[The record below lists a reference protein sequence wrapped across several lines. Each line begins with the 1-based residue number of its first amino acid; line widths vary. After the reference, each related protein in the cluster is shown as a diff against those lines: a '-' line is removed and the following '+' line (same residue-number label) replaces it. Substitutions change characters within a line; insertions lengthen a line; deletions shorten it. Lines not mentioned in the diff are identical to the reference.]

1 MKLIEKIDLFATYFQ
16 QGSEEP
22 GLMTPEDRKI
32 IVHLALQI
40 CCEIIKDPSDIYSFI
55 RGLNESSIVH
65 HGLISGVKPD
75 QSEY

>member
-1 MKLIEKIDLFATYFQ
+1 
-16 QGSEEP
+16 
-22 GLMTPEDRKI
+22 MTPEDRKI